1 MAYMT
6 DIGEI
11 LAKQLAKFV
20 TLNRHQLAGQAANLD
35 FWSAEL
41 QHCLDVIDGYK
52 SRFNRMRDAQMTYA
66 TEHRTTEFGL
76 DPHDTWGSPGSVV
89 PPKRIDHQELEAVRQ
104 DLCDAMRRFLV
115 RCRNE
120 SLIDDTTFQET
131 TARFGIVAETT
142 DDQQ

>member
-20 TLNRHQLAGQAANLD
+20 TLNRHQLAGQVANLD

-66 TEHRTTEFGL
+66 TEHRTLEFDL
-76 DPHDTWGSPGSVV
+76 DDPCCIRGHAE
-89 PPKRIDHQELEAVRQ
+89 PPRHIDYRQLETVKQSLR
-104 DLCDAMRRFLV
+104 DAMRRFLV
-115 RCRNE
+115 RCHNE
-120 SLIDDTTFQET
+120 SLIDEMVLRET
-131 TARFGIVAETT
+131 AASFGITPEELDTMP
-142 DDQQ
+142 